1 VLIRHLPDG
10 TIYRLKSNALG
21 GLAVGD
27 GGGFGWATI
36 TGKATYQEPT
46 WPEALGNRRFVVY
59 IEDRNEPGSGVDR
72 FWVQVSD
79 KNRVLAPGAAYS
91 AIQGVTVDPL
101 RCPVLTVQ
109 AVGGGQAAHL
119 GQFTSV
125 QTHCVNPEGSD
136 PLSFTDGFYT
146 FTAANGDTIFGS
158 YSGRLIPTETPG
170 VFSLDG
176 HFTVAAGTGRFEDA
190 SGSGS
195 ASGLVNLAT
204 GEASVFLQGTISSVG
219 SEKA

>member
-1 VLIRHLPDG
+1 MKSIRS
-10 TIYRLKSNALG
+10 K
-21 GLAVGD
+21 
-27 GGGFGWATI
+27 
-36 TGKATYQEPT
+36 
-46 WPEALGNRRFVVY
+46 
-59 IEDRNEPGSGVDR
+59 
-72 FWVQVSD
+72 
-79 KNRVLAPGAAYS
+79 VLAPAQPRYPTVQALTVVPVVLLLLAAGVTSVVAKGQERPVPFRAAYS